1 MGLII
6 IHTRNKPAHPWIRPA
21 GAYHWED
28 FMRHMTKVNKENIF
42 WVIVKNREKFEIC
55 NIWTD

>member
-6 IHTRNKPAHPWIRPA
+6 IHTRKKPACPWIRPA
-21 GAYHWED
+21 GASWED
-28 FMRHMTKVNKENIF
+28 FMRHMTNVNKENIF